1 VKLYVWEDVLHDYTE
16 GMIVAVAP
24 DLEAAL
30 AVVTDSDQVR
40 AEMGRQDPIVITI
53 TDDTPAQ
60 VFYVYGG
67 G

>member
-1 VKLYVWEDVLHDYTE
+1 MKLYVWTDVLRDYTE

-30 AVVTDSDQVR
+30 AAADSEFVR
-40 AEMGRQDPIVITI
+40 AEMGRQTPLVITI
-53 TDDTPAQ
+53 SDDTAAQ

>member
-1 VKLYVWEDVLHDYTE
+1 MKLYVWEDVLHDYTA

-24 DLEAAL
+24 DLESAL
-30 AVVTDSDQVR
+30 AAVTDSGHVR
-40 AEMGRQDPIVITI
+40 SEMGRQIPLVIDI
-53 TDDTPAQ
+53 SDDTPAQ

>member
-1 VKLYVWEDVLHDYTE
+1 MKLYVWTDVLRDYTE

-30 AVVTDSDQVR
+30 AAADGEFIRS
-40 AEMGRQDPIVITI
+40 EMGRQTPIVIDI
-53 TDDTPAQ
+53 TGDTPAQ